1 MTTPTPTASPGNGS
15 MNRRA
20 LLTALTAGAA
30 ALALAAWPGA
40 AGSAP
45 PSPSSLPGGT
55 WASIAA
61 LPDLTGVW
69 NVKDQFANLGK
80 PRPRPKLTPAYAARQ
95 AAYLAA
101 QAKGENL
108 QPQSANCLPFGLP
121 MVMTLYPIEFAPT
134 PGKITVLMETD
145 SQMRRIFTDG
155 RPLPDD
161 PDLTFQ
167 GYSVGHW
174 EGRTLEVDTVGFDPQ
189 TPLSPTGAAHSDK
202 MAIHERM
209 RLAAKD
215 ILEIQT
221 TITDPEALAEPF
233 TSTTLYERHRDWTLK
248 EYICEEN
255 NHDSADAEGRPAMTL
270 ESARP

>member
-1 MTTPTPTASPGNGS
+1 MRTPKAGPGSGWMS
-15 MNRRA
+15 RRGPIFA
-20 LLTALTAGAA
+20 VATALAVLAFAGPGGAA
-30 ALALAAWPGA
+30 PDPGA
-40 AGSAP
+40 
-45 PSPSSLPGGT
+45 LPGGS
-55 WASIAA
+55 WASLAR

-80 PRPRPKLTPAYAARQ
+80 PRPRPKLTAAYAARRD
-95 AAYLAA
+95 AFLAS

-108 QPQSANCLPFGLP
+108 QPPAANCVPFGMP
-121 MVMTLYPIEFAPT
+121 MVMNLYPIEFVPT

-167 GYSVGHW
+167 GTSVGHW
-174 EGRTLEVDTVGFDPQ
+174 EGRTLDVDTVGFDPQ
-189 TPLSPTGAAHSDK
+189 TPLSPGGVGHSDQ
-202 MAIHERM
+202 MRIHERM
-209 RLAAKD
+209 RLTAPD

-221 TITDPEALAEPF
+221 TVTDPQALAEPF
-233 TSTTLYERHRDWTLK
+233 TSTVLYERHRDWTLK

-255 NHDSADAEGRPAMTL
+255 NHDSADAEGRPGMTL
-270 ESARP
+270 GTGEP